1 MKLFTK
7 LFILSAAVTALS
19 GCRSDL
25 LDTVPYDKAAS
36 NSMWTNEKLLRIGS
50 NRCIP

>member
-36 NSMWTNEKLLRIGS
+36 NSMWTNENFCELGVTGVYH
-50 NRCIP
+50 

>member
-19 GCRSDL
+19 GKINKEPAKNQQISTTFL
-25 LDTVPYDKAAS
+25 K
-36 NSMWTNEKLLRIGS
+36 
-50 NRCIP
+50 